1 MKLKT
6 VVLLFSALISQT
18 VTAQVEEVSP
28 TDTRFNQASV
38 KAVIDMAFHTQS
50 ERYTEF
56 ATLFNLCQKLPD
68 NQQCGEKYE
77 KKRSNYELAKAN
89 YNVLLMAN
97 EPQWSTLRMPPANYE
112 ELVSGLKT
120 LGYLSDEQ
128 EKVEQAQT
136 LEGLNQWLEFH
147 DFETTDEIY
156 FMHALLVRA
165 EELSQQLYIE
175 RHPI

>member
-6 VVLLFSALISQT
+6 VALLATALISQT
-18 VTAQVEEVSP
+18 VTAQTNAVSP
-28 TDTRFNQASV
+28 TDTLFNQASV
-38 KAVIDMAFHTQS
+38 KAVIDMAFNTKS

-56 ATLFNLCQKLPD
+56 ASLFNLCQKLP
-68 NQQCGEKYE
+68 NNPQCGEKYE
-77 KKRSNYELAKAN
+77 LKRTNYEIAKAN
-89 YNVLLMAN
+89 YDVLLMTN
-97 EPQWSTLRMPPANYE
+97 EPQFITLMMPPVNYE

-128 EKVEQAQT
+128 EKVEQVQT

-147 DFETTDEIY
+147 NFAKTDDIY